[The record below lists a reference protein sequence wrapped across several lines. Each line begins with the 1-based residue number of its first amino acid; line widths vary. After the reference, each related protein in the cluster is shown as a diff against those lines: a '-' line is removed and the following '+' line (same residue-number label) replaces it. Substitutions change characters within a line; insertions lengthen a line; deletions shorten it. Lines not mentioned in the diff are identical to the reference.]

1 MKNTPE
7 PMASVIIPT
16 YNRGPFLRKAIDS
29 VLAQTFRDF
38 ELIVVDSRSTD
49 DTPRF
54 LAELGDAVAV
64 LQIARGNPG
73 AARNLGIRST
83 RAPLIAFLDSDDWWH
98 PEKLAVQ
105 IEAMR
110 REPGYPISHTQEIW
124 YSGGRV
130 LPQRPKH
137 RKYHGWIFPRCLPLC
152 AVSPST
158 VIARRTLFDEIGL
171 FDESLVC
178 CEDYD
183 LWLRASVSRPFLLV
197 NRALTFKDGGRV
209 DQMSRIHRV
218 GMDKL
223 RIRSLVKNISAPGLL
238 SAEQRTLA
246 LRELDKK
253 CRIYGQGCL
262 KHGKEKEGKRY
273 LALPAIVAARGGEGT
288 GDNCG
293 VS

>member
-1 MKNTPE
+1 MV
-7 PMASVIIPT
+7 SVIIPT
-16 YNRGPFLRKAIDS
+16 YNRSPFLRKAIDS

-49 DTPRF
+49 DTPRL
-54 LAELGDAVAV
+54 LAELGDTVTV

-73 AARNLGIRST
+73 AARNLGMGSS
-83 RAPLIAFLDSDDWWH
+83 RALLIAFLDSDDRWH

-137 RKYHGWIFPRCLPLC
+137 RKYHGWIFPHCLPLC

-158 VIARRTLFDEIGL
+158 VIARRELFDEIGL

-183 LWLRASVSRPFLLV
+183 LWLRASASHPFLLV
-197 NRALTFKDGGRV
+197 DRALTFKDGGRE

-218 GMDKL
+218 GMDRH
-223 RIRSLVKNISAPGLL
+223 RIRSLAKALSAPGLL
-238 SAEQRTLA
+238 DDAQRTLA
-246 LRELDKK
+246 LGELGNK

-262 KHGKEKEGKRY
+262 KHRREDEGNRY
-273 LALPAIVAARGGEGT
+273 LALPAEIAARGGERT
-288 GDNCG
+288 GNSRR
-293 VS
+293 VP